1 MKEWKKDEIG
11 DIKQNVK
18 AHSMVG
24 IVGMRGM
31 PAKQLQSMRR
41 ELRGKAILKMS
52 RNRLIKRALEE
63 SDKKIRPMSNFIED
77 QTALIFSEACPFK
90 LYRLIEKSKLPSPAK
105 PGDLPPR
112 DITIE
117 KGPTSFKPG
126 PIVGELQ
133 NAGIS
138 AAIEGGRVVI
148 RETKVVAKKGE
159 PISSK
164 LAEILKRLEIYPMEV
179 GLDLRAAYENGII
192 YEVLAIDELKY
203 FSDFKSAVQNAFN
216 LAISIEYPNK
226 ETIPVLLSK
235 ACTGARNLAIKATI
249 FEPEFMESIIYRAY
263 AQVTSLSKLIENKL
277 IEKTG
282 V

>member
-1 MKEWKKDEIG
+1 MKEWKKEEIEG
-11 DIKQNVK
+11 IKQNIQ

-24 IVGMRGM
+24 LVGMRGM

-41 ELRGKAILKMS
+41 DLRGTAILKMS
-52 RNRLIKRALEE
+52 RNTLIKRALEE
-63 SDKKIRPMSNFIED
+63 SDKKIRPMGNFIED
-77 QTALIFSEACPFK
+77 QTALIFSEIDPFK

-105 PGDLPPR
+105 PGDLPPK
-112 DITIE
+112 DILVE

-138 AAIEGGRVVI
+138 AAIEGGKVVI
-148 RETKVVAKKGE
+148 RETKIVAKKGE
-159 PISSK
+159 PISPK
-164 LAEILKRLEIYPMEV
+164 LAEMLRRLEIHPMEV

-203 FSDFKSAVQNAFN
+203 FSDFTSAVQNAFN
-216 LAISIEYPNK
+216 LAISLGYPNK
-226 ETIPVLLSK
+226 ATIHALLSK
-235 ACTGARNLAIKATI
+235 ASTGARNLAIKATI
-249 FEPEFMESIIYRAY
+249 FEPDVMESIIYKAY
-263 AQVTSLSKLIENKL
+263 AQVTSLSKLIEK
-277 IEKTG
+277 KG